1 MRGPGQLRVK
11 SIVFASIVTLLSL
24 SGARAEP
31 PTANWMIGKA
41 SGEVWVTS
49 TAAQPASLGDTSVLK
64 PGETIRTGRNGRVLL
79 VRGGD
84 TILIAPNS
92 SVIIPGQQK
101 DETTTTILQQAGSIL
116 LEVDRKAVPHF
127 EVETPYLTAVV
138 KGTQFRV
145 SLNDATAK
153 VDVLKG
159 EVAVADLR
167 SGQHASVLPGQSASV
182 PTRGPAGLSLTGGG
196 VLGPVLNGPGRMPS
210 IDSISV
216 PRRGLTAPRAAPAG
230 QHVHVLRSAAL
241 RTDGAKTGPQHAQ
254 RAQGVLRIR
263 APLGEVRLNVQ
274 RATGGLARSSGG
286 PGQARTAGAK
296 TYWTSG
302 QVVPGN
308 GIGKTYDTGNTG
320 SGNAA
325 VAVIGSTN
333 AGTVRSVAAGGP
345 GLGGG
350 NGNAYAYGRYN
361 GNGSGSGNNGAGNGN
376 GGGNGNAYAYGRY
389 SGNNG
394 AGNRNNV
401 AGNGNGGNGNA
412 FAYGHNGNTGN
423 GRGRN

>member
-11 SIVFASIVTLLSL
+11 GIVFASIVTLLSL
-24 SGARAEP
+24 SGARADP

-79 VRGGD
+79 VRNGD

-101 DETTTTILQQAGSIL
+101 DEATTTILQQAGSIL

-153 VDVLKG
+153 VDVMKG

-182 PTRGPAGLSLTGGG
+182 PTRGPAGLSLTGAG
-196 VLGPVLNGPGRMPS
+196 VLGPVQNGAGRMPS
-210 IDSISV
+210 INSIPV
-216 PRRGLTAPRAAPAG
+216 PRGGLIAPRAAPAG
-230 QHVHVLRSAAL
+230 QHVHVLRSAGL
-241 RTDGAKTGPQHAQ
+241 RTDGVKTGPQHAR
-254 RAQGVLRIR
+254 RAQGALRIG

-274 RATGGLARSSGG
+274 RATDGLARSSGA

-333 AGTVRSVAAGGP
+333 AGAVRSVATGGTGLGGGNGYAYAYGRYNGNNGSGNGNNGAGN
-345 GLGGG
+345 GGG

-361 GNGSGSGNNGAGNGN
+361 GNNGSGNGNS
-376 GGGNGNAYAYGRY
+376 GGNGNAYGHN
-389 SGNNG
+389 GNN
-394 AGNRNNV
+394 
-401 AGNGNGGNGNA
+401 GNGNGNS
-412 FAYGHNGNTGN
+412 
-423 GRGRN
+423 RGRN